1 MSIGRNRK
9 KGKCVP
15 QCNDARTIQ
24 FSLKRFDREV
34 IDTVRSVDQ
43 DMHLPYFC
51 LLSQCLQRSFKK
63 GKYQQSTDIMR
74 HLKYY

>member
-1 MSIGRNRK
+1 M
-9 KGKCVP
+9 
-15 QCNDARTIQ
+15 
-24 FSLKRFDREV
+24 KRFDREV
-34 IDTVRSVDQ
+34 IDTVHSVDQ